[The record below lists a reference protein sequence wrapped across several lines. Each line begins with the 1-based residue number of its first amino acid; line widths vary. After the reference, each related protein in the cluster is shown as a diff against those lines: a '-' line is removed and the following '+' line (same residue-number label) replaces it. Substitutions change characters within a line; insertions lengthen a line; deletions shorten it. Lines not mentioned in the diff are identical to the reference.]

1 MKHRKAFTLVELL
14 VVLAV
19 LALLLAL
26 VLPSLQSGRQSG
38 ITILCANNLRQ
49 LNLIS
54 AIYCDQNLSF
64 PQGFCMLNH
73 CIQTPPHGGFPGD
86 HSNDWRGWWWF
97 HYLEIEDLTSDG
109 ILWCPARKKTSSV
122 ISDNILCS
130 NYGINYSIAKSASVD
145 HIEEFWGL
153 PLRKDQLRR
162 PSQTLLYMDSGYA
175 LISWKAAAADIDNLF
190 DNPSRQSSFYLPGLD
205 INRDRSIH
213 PDQQADAV
221 KGRHPRQSVT
231 VGLAD
236 GHVRRQPAE
245 DLFVESNEQSVITA
259 GSSAYIWFPGK

>member
-1 MKHRKAFTLVELL
+1 MKHRKASTLVELL

-73 CIQTPPHGGFPGD
+73 CVQTPPQGGFPGD
-86 HSNDWRGWWWF
+86 HSNDWRGRWWF

-109 ILWCPARKKTSSV
+109 ILWCPARKKTYSV

-130 NYGINYSIAKSASVD
+130 NYGINYSIAKRASEQTN
-145 HIEEFWGL
+145 EEFLGSS
-153 PLRKDQLRR
+153 LRKDQLRR

-175 LISWKAAAADIDNLF
+175 LISWKAAAEMNNLF
-190 DNPSRQSSFYLPGLD
+190 DNPARQSSFYLPGLD

-213 PDQQADAV
+213 PDQQDDAI
-221 KGRHPRQSVT
+221 KGRHPRQNVT

-245 DLFVESNEQSVITA
+245 DLFVQSNQQSVITA
-259 GSSAYIWFPGK
+259 VSSAYIWSPGE